1 MYKYGIDWYKENAT
15 DGGYMDDRSIRQIL
29 NYDDR
34 IEWPETILKKM
45 PNGYN
50 SNITKCY
57 IRFDQKTN
65 IYYLIVTLSPSRRS
79 TSSIITVI
87 LESDIFA
94 ERVEETI
101 ELPIIIDATI
111 GDVKL
116 VLPTNIKESQISYDN
131 INIKYKDSKQ
141 EEYKEYTRFNNSH
154 SIYLESGDEEII
166 FDKNKP
172 LIEYGYVDYT
182 WDVNWKRIEGI
193 EPYKNEEGVWTSD
206 VVKNPEKY
214 LESHLDWYY
223 SDERMVDYIES
234 RGLLPQY
241 KIDAIR
247 AANYEDI
254 FSIEYKIKHYG
265 FIFLIIFFALIIA
278 IVVRKII
285 KNIMMS

>member
-101 ELPIIIDATI
+101 ELPII
-111 GDVKL
+111 L
-116 VLPTNIKESQISYDN
+116 FFIKFQIISLNLDISDNLTGSHISFPSQI
-131 INIKYKDSKQ
+131 I
-141 EEYKEYTRFNNSH
+141 
-154 SIYLESGDEEII
+154 
-166 FDKNKP
+166 
-172 LIEYGYVDYT
+172 
-182 WDVNWKRIEGI
+182 
-193 EPYKNEEGVWTSD
+193 
-206 VVKNPEKY
+206 
-214 LESHLDWYY
+214 
-223 SDERMVDYIES
+223 
-234 RGLLPQY
+234 
-241 KIDAIR
+241 
-247 AANYEDI
+247 
-254 FSIEYKIKHYG
+254 
-265 FIFLIIFFALIIA
+265 
-278 IVVRKII
+278 
-285 KNIMMS
+285 